1 MPASGPALP
10 PAVQRLRRCLVIY
23 IEPRV
28 ASDFD
33 LGAMLQTGD
42 GLRERSSWVGL
53 LPHRQAEVELDA
65 EDLAAIAALTPW
77 RWLTVAELNAQFG
90 ALRVAA
96 LHEKGILVGEDM
108 AHDAGDLALRR
119 LGWHPLSALGHLHTR
134 WDAVDCGASVRHGG
148 FDGVGAMLA
157 AMGPAPPPSAEPIGC
172 GNDLSLPVPA
182 TDDFDGQL
190 RQRRTC
196 RNFDAVASLPLAE
209 VARLLHR
216 VLGAQGE
223 HQLDDGLRL
232 LQKNAPSAGA
242 LHPTEG
248 YLLAQRVDGLEPGIY
263 HYDAC
268 RHHLRPLRLCAGADL
283 RALALHALA
292 GQEWFVDAACQ
303 LLLTSRFERLL
314 WKYRGHSKAYRAA
327 LLDAGHV
334 SQLLYLAATRAGWGT
349 FVTSAI
355 NDRPL
360 EAMLG
365 IDPLREGTLAIAGF
379 GVRASERRY
388 VELDTLAER
397 RESQILIN
405 GPEFRSG

>member
-1 MPASGPALP
+1 MPATGPVLP
-10 PAVQRLRRCLVIY
+10 SAVQRLRRCLVIY

-28 ASDFD
+28 DSEFD
-33 LGAMLQTGD
+33 LAELLQTGD
-42 GLRERSSWVGL
+42 GLRERASWVAL

-65 EDLAAIAALTPW
+65 EELATIAALTPW
-77 RWLTVAELNAQFG
+77 RWLTVAALHAQFG

-96 LHEKGILVGEDM
+96 LYAKGILVGEDA

-119 LGWHPLSALGHLHTR
+119 IGWHPLSVLGHLHTR
-134 WDAVDCGASVRHGG
+134 WEAVDCAASVRHGG

-172 GNDLSLPVPA
+172 GNDLSLPLPA
-182 TDDFDGQL
+182 ANDFDQLL

-196 RNFDAVASLPLAE
+196 RNFDAAAGLPLAE

-223 HQLDDGLRL
+223 RQQGDGLRL

-283 RALALHALA
+283 RALTLHALA

-303 LLLTSRFERLL
+303 LVLTSRFERLA

-334 SQLLYLAATRAGWGT
+334 SQLLYLAATSAGWGA

-360 EAMLG
+360 EALLG
-365 IDPLREGTLAIAGF
+365 VDPLREGSLAIAGF
-379 GVRASERRY
+379 GVRA
-388 VELDTLAER
+388 AER
-397 RESQILIN
+397 RHV
-405 GPEFRSG
+405 EFD